1 MKGEDHR
8 LLKFFVLN
16 KSDQTFLFSD
26 NTETSLLSIKYSPK
40 FDPWDNFAAARYFY
54 ELFHDI
60 TITHDDDYVKMIQD
74 EEFRAILGKIN
85 DSKIL
90 QSNIL

>member
-1 MKGEDHR
+1 MKREDRR
-8 LLKFFVLN
+8 LLKFLVLN

-26 NTETSLLSIKYSPK
+26 NTKETSVLSIKYSPK
-40 FDPWDNFAAARYFY
+40 FDPWDNFAAGRYFY

-74 EEFRAILGKIN
+74 EKFRAILGKIN

-90 QSNIL
+90 QSNI